1 MRELEVLGNGHLMP
15 DFADWKGFFETAMSG
30 QVRPASEAG
39 RSYRLLQAKYC
50 RAVVKN
56 PSSFPLFFSC
66 AQ

>member
-1 MRELEVLGNGHLMP
+1 MRELEVLGNGYLKL
-15 DFADWKGFFETAMSG
+15 DFVGWKEFVETAMAE
-30 QVRPASEAG
+30 QVRPPSEVG

-50 RAVVKN
+50 RALVKN